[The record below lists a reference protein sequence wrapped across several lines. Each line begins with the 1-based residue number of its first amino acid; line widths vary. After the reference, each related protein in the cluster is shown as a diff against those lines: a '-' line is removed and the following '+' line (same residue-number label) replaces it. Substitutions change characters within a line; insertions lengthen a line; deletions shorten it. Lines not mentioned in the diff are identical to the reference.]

1 MVENKR
7 KRASGRC
14 SITEPADTVGHR
26 GKQQGGSD
34 VRKKLR
40 YPTGGEDS
48 EEGEEEGRK
57 AHKHELFSG
66 IGHPYD

>member
-1 MVENKR
+1 MGDAPSRNPR
-7 KRASGRC
+7 DC
-14 SITEPADTVGHR
+14 CCADTVDHR